1 LVRRLVAVGLGLLA
15 WSVPTAARG
24 RGVDQDSTVFPL
36 LEAVRRALATH
47 PSVAITEAE
56 MEGAAAQV
64 AEARSALLPRLAV
77 DVGGTRHEE
86 PMIVAPLHGFDPQ
99 RPPRFDPLLLQG
111 RLTAGWMLFDGG
123 ARRARI
129 DRARANEGSAS
140 AGDEA
145 ARSALVERVVRAYLR
160 VRGGREL
167 EGAHRA
173 QVGSLEA
180 ERDRAERMLAAG
192 RVARVNVLRAEAALS
207 RARAS
212 EATAAAALREAEA
225 ELARLTGQEV
235 EALAGRRIEAAAPA
249 AGLGEPDRTVLVE
262 RAVAASP
269 TVERARRRQGAAEA
283 GHREAAAAFW
293 PTLSLAAGYNAFASA
308 ADAAVTEWQAALQ
321 LAWPLFTG
329 GSRKAASERTAAE
342 VVMATEAV
350 RLATLDVA
358 SEVDRWVTALE
369 EAAARVGS
377 LEAAAAQFEEVLQVE
392 TLALQAGAGV
402 QSDYLRAVS
411 DLLETRAALTEA
423 RSAVVGAHVS
433 LARLTGELGVGWLE
447 RMVEVRQ

>member
-1 LVRRLVAVGLGLLA
+1 VVIGLGLALMAGAAPAAA
-15 WSVPTAARG
+15 WG
-24 RGVDQDSTVFPL
+24 RAVEQDSTVFPL

-99 RPPRFDPLLLQG
+99 RPPRFDPMLLQG

-167 EGAHRA
+167 AGAHRA

-180 ERDRAERMLAAG
+180 ERQRAERMLAAG

-212 EATAAAALREAEA
+212 ESAAAAALREAES
-225 ELARLTGQEV
+225 ELARLTGV
-235 EALAGRRIEAAAPA
+235 EAGALAERRIEAAAPA
-249 AGLGEPDRTVLVE
+249 AGLSEPDRTVLVE
-262 RAVAASP
+262 RAAAASP
-269 TVERARRRQGAAEA
+269 VVERSRRRQRSAEA

-293 PTLSLAAGYNAFASA
+293 PTLSLAAGYNAFASVT
-308 ADAAVTEWQAALQ
+308 DAAVTEWQAALQ
-321 LAWPLFTG
+321 MAWPLFTG
-329 GSRKAASERTAAE
+329 GSRKAASDRTAAD

-350 RLATLDVA
+350 RLATLEVA
-358 SEVDRWVTALE
+358 AEVDRAVTSLE
-369 EAAARVGS
+369 EAAARVVS
-377 LEAAAAQFEEVLQVE
+377 LEAAAAQFEEVVQVE